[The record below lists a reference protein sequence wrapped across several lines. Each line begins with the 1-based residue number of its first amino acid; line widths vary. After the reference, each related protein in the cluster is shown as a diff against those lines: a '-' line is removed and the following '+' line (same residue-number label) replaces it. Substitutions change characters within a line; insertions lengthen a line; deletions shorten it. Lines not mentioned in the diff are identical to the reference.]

1 MGFLDK
7 RSDTEKELESYYKK
21 REKQNTVNNQN
32 TNNINNNSEKPKNK
46 NTLSLVALIV
56 FIVLFFAIIILSSI
70 NTGACLIPTGLMF
83 AIMPMII
90 FFNDGAKSPKF
101 PFILVSLIGVCITAG
116 GIAMLIGDN
125 ATEIFESFMSSILPF
140 VFVGGFLLGV
150 LYLILRV
157 LYLML
162 KTIISTNKQK
172 QRCKYKIKATVV
184 DMLTKRG
191 DKGKTLYS
199 PVYKYSYLGKEYT
212 VHEDIYRNSI
222 SLKIGD
228 NTDIFINE
236 NKPDEFYIKHPE
248 DTIMFI
254 VIGAMFIV
262 IAICIFYNIF
272 FAPAN

>member
-1 MGFLDK
+1 MVIFFSRGIK
-7 RSDTEKELESYYKK
+7 SSK
-21 REKQNTVNNQN
+21 
-32 TNNINNNSEKPKNK
+32 IP
-46 NTLSLVALIV
+46 
-56 FIVLFFAIIILSSI
+56 VLF
-70 NTGACLIPTGLMF
+70 
-83 AIMPMII
+83 
-90 FFNDGAKSPKF
+90 
-101 PFILVSLIGVCITAG
+101 VSLIGACITAG
-116 GIAMLIGDN
+116 GISMLMSDN
-125 ATEIFESFMSSILPF
+125 ATNIFEFFMNSILPF

-150 LYLILRV
+150 LYLIFEV

-184 DMLTKRG
+184 DMLTNRG
-191 DKGKTLYS
+191 DKGKTLYL
-199 PVYKYSYLGKEYT
+199 PVYKYSYLRKEYT

-254 VIGAMFIV
+254 FIGAMFIA
-262 IAICIFYNIF
+262 IAIYIFYNIF